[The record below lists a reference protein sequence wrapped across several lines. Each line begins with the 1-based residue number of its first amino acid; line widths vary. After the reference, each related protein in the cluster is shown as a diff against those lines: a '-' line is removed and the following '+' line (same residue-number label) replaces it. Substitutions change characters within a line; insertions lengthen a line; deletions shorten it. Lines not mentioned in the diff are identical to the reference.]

1 MTVSTFIG
9 LINNAALLV
18 SLVLIYDIVVFRQTG
33 EKAPSRQIPIG
44 LILGLI
50 GLAIMKN
57 PWEFLPGIIFDT
69 RSILLSLCG
78 LFFGTVPTVAAIIMT
93 GGFRLYLGGAGAW
106 TGFAV
111 IVTSGA
117 VGLGWRHF
125 MTTDL
130 DSISRKSLY
139 LMGCLT
145 HGLMLLLMLT
155 LPRAVALGVL
165 SKISLPV
172 MLIFPAGTVLL
183 GSLLINRRKRIKSEQ
198 LLKENEQRYKSAQRM
213 GKVGNWEYDIAT
225 KLFWGSEQAKRIYG
239 FDPDSK
245 TFTIEKIENCIP
257 ERERIH
263 QALIDLIEKDIPY
276 DIEFEIHP
284 ISGPENRII
293 RSIAELSRND
303 SGAPLKVFGVIQD
316 ITGEKKAQIERKK
329 LEKALNQAQK
339 MESIG
344 RLAGGVA
351 HDFNNMLSIIL
362 GNTEIIQG
370 DVDQDDPIIS
380 NLKEIKKAGD
390 RSSNLTRQLLAF
402 ARKQTIEP
410 KVLDL
415 NDAIEGMLKMLRRL
429 IGENIELS
437 WSPKINLWPVKIDPS
452 QIDQILA
459 NLCVNAR
466 DAIKDVGKVIIKTE
480 NFSIDE
486 DNCID
491 HPGFKPGDYVVLTVS
506 DTGCG
511 MNSEIRKNIFEP
523 FFTTKSLGKGT
534 GLGLATVYGIVKQNN
549 GFIDVYSESM
559 HGTSVKI
566 YLPKSADRI
575 PERLSQN
582 ILKDIPKGSETILM
596 VEDEKAIL
604 ETTSMMM
611 ERQGYTVLKAS
622 NPADAINI
630 VNSFKGDLDLL
641 ITDVI
646 MPGMNGRDL
655 ANELQ
660 SRFKNLKCLFI
671 SGYTADVIAHHGVLD
686 DGMQFLQKPFYMEA
700 LAEKIREIIH
710 ER

>member
-1 MTVSTFIG
+1 MTISTFIG

-18 SLVLIYDIVVFRQTG
+18 SLVLIYDIVVFRQTE
-33 EKAPSRQIPIG
+33 EKAPSKQIPIG

-130 DSISRKSLY
+130 DSISSKSLY
-139 LMGCLT
+139 LMGCVT
-145 HGLMLLLMLT
+145 HGLMLLSMLT
-155 LPRAVALGVL
+155 LPRAVVLGVL

-213 GKVGNWEYDIAT
+213 GQVGNWEYDIVT
-225 KLFWGSEQAKRIYG
+225 ELFWGSEQAKRIFG
-239 FDPDSK
+239 FDPDSN
-245 TFTIEKIENCIP
+245 TFSIEKVESCIP
-257 ERERIH
+257 ERKRVH

-276 DIEFEIHP
+276 DLEFEIHP
-284 ISGPENRII
+284 VSGPENRII

-303 SGAPLKVFGVIQD
+303 SEAPLKVFGVIQD
-316 ITGEKKAQIERKK
+316 VTDEKKAQLERKK
-329 LEKALNQAQK
+329 LETALNQAQK

-370 DVDQDDPIIS
+370 NVDQDDPIIN
-380 NLKEIKKAGD
+380 NLKEIKKAGE

-437 WSPKINLWPVKIDPS
+437 WSPKINLLPVKIDPS

-466 DAIKDVGKVIIKTE
+466 DAIKDVGKVIIETE
-480 NFSIDE
+480 SFSIDE
-486 DNCID
+486 NYCID
-491 HPGFKPGDYVVLTVS
+491 HPSFKPGDYVVLTVS
-506 DTGCG
+506 DTGYG
-511 MNSEIRKNIFEP
+511 MSSEIRKNIFEP

-549 GFIDVYSESM
+549 GFIDVYSEPM

-566 YLPKSADRI
+566 YLPKSADSI
-575 PERLSQN
+575 PERLNQN

-604 ETTSMMM
+604 EMTSMMM

-622 NPADAINI
+622 NPADAIDI
-630 VNSFKGDLDLL
+630 VNSFKSDIDLL

-686 DGMQFLQKPFYMEA
+686 DGMQFLQKPFSMEA
-700 LAEKIREIIH
+700 LVEKIRGIIH
-710 ER
+710 E

>member
-1 MTVSTFIG
+1 MTISTFIG

-18 SLVLIYDIVVFRQTG
+18 SLVLIYDIVVFRQTE
-33 EKAPSRQIPIG
+33 EKAPSKQIPIG

-130 DSISRKSLY
+130 DSISSKSLY
-139 LMGCLT
+139 LMGCVT
-145 HGLMLLLMLT
+145 HGLMLLSMLT
-155 LPRAVALGVL
+155 LPRAVVLGVL

-213 GKVGNWEYDIAT
+213 GQVGNWEYDIVT
-225 KLFWGSEQAKRIYG
+225 ELFWGSEQAKRIFG

-245 TFTIEKIENCIP
+245 TFSIEKIESCIP
-257 ERERIH
+257 ERKRVH

-276 DIEFEIHP
+276 DLEFEIHP
-284 ISGPENRII
+284 VSGPENRII

-303 SGAPLKVFGVIQD
+303 SEAPLKVFGVIQD
-316 ITGEKKAQIERKK
+316 VTDEKKAQLERKK
-329 LEKALNQAQK
+329 LETALNQAQK

-370 DVDQDDPIIS
+370 NVDQDDPIIN
-380 NLKEIKKAGD
+380 NLKEIKKAGE

-437 WSPKINLWPVKIDPS
+437 WSPKINLLPVKIDPS

-466 DAIKDVGKVIIKTE
+466 DAIKDVGKVIIETE
-480 NFSIDE
+480 SFSIDE
-486 DNCID
+486 NYCID
-491 HPGFKPGDYVVLTVS
+491 HPSFKPGDYVVLTVS
-506 DTGCG
+506 DTGYG
-511 MNSEIRKNIFEP
+511 MSSEIRKNIFEP

-549 GFIDVYSESM
+549 GFIDVYSEPM

-566 YLPKSADRI
+566 YLPKSADSI
-575 PERLSQN
+575 PERLNQN

-604 ETTSMMM
+604 EMTSMMM

-622 NPADAINI
+622 NPADAIDI
-630 VNSFKGDLDLL
+630 VNSFKSDIDLL

-686 DGMQFLQKPFYMEA
+686 DGMQFLQKPFSMEA
-700 LAEKIREIIH
+700 LAEKIRGIIH
-710 ER
+710 E